1 MRDMRKKK
9 RTRNIRD
16 TALAGFG
23 VRVLPSG
30 RKRFFPHS
38 QHDGQ
43 RIWKIIGDPANM
55 TVAEARERARGLLAS
70 LRLGRPDGETL
81 LETVAEDT
89 FRRHGRHWKP
99 STLSRNRNY
108 LHKHILPRGAG
119 DCRHH
124 AAGRAGMVCL
134 PARNAGFGGPVRER
148 CISAPGPSRS
158 SRGA

>member
-1 MRDMRKKK
+1 VRDLRKKK

-38 QHDGQ
+38 EHDGQ

-81 LETVAEDT
+81 LETVAET
-89 FRRHGRHWKP
+89 RSAVMVGIGNRARSPETGTI
-99 STLSRNRNY
+99 STNISCPGSRDR
-108 LHKHILPRGAG
+108 
-119 DCRHH
+119 
-124 AAGRAGMVCL
+124 
-134 PARNAGFGGPVRER
+134 
-148 CISAPGPSRS
+148 
-158 SRGA
+158 